1 MTNTNRSRS
10 LFALACIVGISCVW
24 MTLLRADEQSPTKGS
39 DDRVA
44 QLLARIERLERRVET
59 LEGNRQAARQI
70 DSILV
75 PAGGW
80 LAAPNAE
87 LKPGLPHGT
96 LIIPPTSER
105 SGGGVFL
112 PHHIEF
118 TPE

>member
-1 MTNTNRSRS
+1 MTITNRSRS
-10 LFALACIVGISCVW
+10 FIGLACVVGISCAW
-24 MTLLRADEQSPTKGS
+24 MTLLRADDASSTKAS

-44 QLLARIERLERRVET
+44 QLLARIEKLERRVES
-59 LEGNRQAARQI
+59 LEGNRQAAREI

-80 LAAPNAE
+80 LTVPNVDP
-87 LKPGLPHGT
+87 KPRLTDGK
-96 LIIPPTSER
+96 LIVPPKTER